1 MAISHTIPENRFDQ
15 LTIGDFA
22 QGIADRKDALVY
34 FLCNVGDADTQVLL
48 LPHHD
53 QLGHR
58 LAVVVDV
65 YSNQKASAVI
75 DWATDK
81 KLLSPRHVPG
91 GAPNGAGAEK
101 DIALVV
107 ATHPHADHIDGLPAF
122 LEKYSNR
129 IDELW
134 DPGYYHPIGSY
145 HNMMAQI
152 AANSQIAYANP
163 SGGYRTWQG
172 NTAITVLGPSIQ
184 LRNRYDSYGVL
195 ANDASITLQ
204 VETPVPRVI
213 TRDQEGN
220 RVQSGSRNVVVL
232 GGDAQTESWSHTLAD
247 FPRLRKSE
255 SPAAKAI
262 GAAQGDHDP
271 LNAGVHKVSHHG
283 SKNGVNLELVER
295 IGAKLTLVSSVRSG
309 GGHGFPHEVTR
320 HILREALKPLAR
332 SGGLHNPDDDPDLGL
347 FYTGDNIATPAG
359 AELPL
364 GTIAVVLRAGKLEMW
379 RLGDAPGA
387 KLDLSDATTA
397 WRWK

>member
-1 MAISHTIPENRFDQ
+1 MPISHTIPAGRFDQ

-22 QGIADRKDALVY
+22 RGVVDRKDALVY

-65 YSNQKASAVI
+65 YSNRKASAIV
-75 DWATDK
+75 DWATNK
-81 KLLSPRHVPG
+81 GLLSPRHGPAGAAG
-91 GAPNGAGAEK
+91 GAEQ

-107 ATHPHADHIDGLPAF
+107 ATHPHADHIDGMSAF
-122 LEKYSNR
+122 LTQYSDR
-129 IDELW
+129 IAELW
-134 DPGYYHPIGSY
+134 DPGYYHSIGSY
-145 HNMMAQI
+145 HNMMALI

-163 SGGYRTWQG
+163 TSGYRTWQG
-172 NTAITVLGPSIQ
+172 NTAITVLGPSIH

-204 VETPVPRVI
+204 VETPVSRVI

-220 RVQSGSRNVVVL
+220 RVLSGARNVLFL

-255 SPAAKAI
+255 SAAAKAI
-262 GAAQGDHDP
+262 GAAQGDRDP
-271 LNAGVHKVSHHG
+271 LQAGVHKVSHHG

-309 GGHGFPHEVTR
+309 GSHGFPHEVTR
-320 HILREALKPLAR
+320 HILREALMPLAR
-332 SGGLHNPDDDPDLGL
+332 SGGIHNPDDDPALGL

-359 AELPL
+359 DLPL
-364 GTIAVVLRAGKLEMW
+364 GTIAVVLRAGKVEMW
-379 RLGDAPGA
+379 RFGDQPGQR
-387 KLDLSDATTA
+387 LDLSDLATA